1 MPLLPPGF
9 ALRANGL
16 AFVIPT
22 FQGRDLGRLER
33 KSGCPAK
40 LFHVEQFWVNG
51 TGLARHVVSS
61 FVLLGMNLRKI
72 MPKCASCSEWGFLGA
87 ERKNR
92 GGNFDERASGLCPV
106 AALRFRE

>member
-22 FQGRDLGRLER
+22 FQGRDLGHLEG
-33 KSGCPAK
+33 KSGCHAK
-40 LFHVEQFWVNG
+40 LFHVEQFRVNG

-61 FVLLGMNLRKI
+61 FVLLGMDLRKI
-72 MPKCASCSEWGFLGA
+72 MPKCASCSEWGFWGA
-87 ERKNR
+87 EQEKSP
-92 GGNFDERASGLCPV
+92 GNFDERAPGLRPV
-106 AALRFRE
+106 AA